1 MSVTKRKAVISAD
14 RAHLDAVEVLVRQG
28 RYRTVSHFVRDAV
41 AEKLERIQRERLAEQ
56 VSRYC
61 DAGTAGAD
69 DELVEWQALADVA
82 PAKPKAGP
90 RGRRAT
96 R

>member
-1 MSVTKRKAVISAD
+1 MPATKRKAVISAE
-14 RAHLDAVEVLVRQG
+14 RAHLDAVEALVQEG

-41 AEKLERIQRERLAEQ
+41 AEKLERLERERLTEQ

-61 DAGTAGAD
+61 EAGADGAD
-69 DELVEWQALADVA
+69 DELVEWQAFAG
-82 PAKPKAGP
+82 GP
-90 RGRRAT
+90 RRRSGGRRAK